1 MQQTIRKVL
10 AGIDLSDYSAATMRL
25 AAEIAENS
33 NALLIV
39 ANVINQR
46 DVEAFEK
53 LAEKSSYSLG
63 EFLKHR
69 EEDRSEQIH
78 TLMETVGCTHLS
90 SNTIF
95 RVGIPFQAL
104 IEIVQEEG
112 VDLVVI
118 GQKGRGNISEILF
131 GSNAE
136 KMFRHC
142 PVPLLSVPHRT
153 GEQPEKPRE

>member
-39 ANVINQR
+39 VNVINQR
-46 DVEAFEK
+46 DVEEFEK
-53 LAEKSSYSLG
+53 LAEKSSYPLG

-78 TLMETVGCTHLS
+78 ALMETTGCAHLPT
-90 SNTIF
+90 NTIF
-95 RVGIPFQAL
+95 RVGVPFQVL
-104 IEIVQEEG
+104 LEIVEEEG
-112 VDLVVI
+112 ADLVVI

-136 KMFRHC
+136 KMFHHC

-153 GEQPEKPRE
+153 EQSEKLRE